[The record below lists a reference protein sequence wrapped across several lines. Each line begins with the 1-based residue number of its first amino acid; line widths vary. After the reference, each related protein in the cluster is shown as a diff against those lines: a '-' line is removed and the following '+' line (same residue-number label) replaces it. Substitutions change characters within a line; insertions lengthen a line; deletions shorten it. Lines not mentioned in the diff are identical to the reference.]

1 MTITDKSLKK
11 NLDILSKSVERIAS
25 LVSNLLKYTKNYWMF
40 EKEIK
45 FYNFFE
51 ENRLYFNE
59 LTGNNIKF
67 EIDDSCKDIML
78 NIDTAL
84 IAEAISNILSN
95 ANKAV
100 AKKYDLNISDYK
112 GSIIFR
118 VTKINNDTLKISI
131 IDNGV
136 GMSKDV
142 LAKAF
147 EPFFTT
153 EEMAHTQ
160 GLGLPSAKGIIE
172 SHKGR
177 IEITSKEGGG
187 TTVDIYLPIVKGG
200 LDEKN
205 V

>member
-1 MTITDKSLKK
+1 
-11 NLDILSKSVERIAS
+11 V
-25 LVSNLLKYTKNYWMF
+25 
-40 EKEIK
+40 
-45 FYNFFE
+45 
-51 ENRLYFNE
+51 
-59 LTGNNIKF
+59 
-67 EIDDSCKDIML
+67 L

-84 IAEAISNILSN
+84 IVEAISNILSN
-95 ANKAV
+95 AKRAV

-112 GSIIFR
+112 CSIIFR
-118 VTKINNDTLKISI
+118 ATKISNDTLKISI

-153 EEMAHTQ
+153 EGMAHAQ

-177 IEITSKEGGG
+177 IEITSKEGEG

-205 V
+205 I